1 VSGYCSS
8 TPLVNEGRVML
19 TRVGLE
25 NERVRVFLEMLR
37 NGATKEEAFAYI
49 ELIYPFEEP
58 K

>member
-1 VSGYCSS
+1 
-8 TPLVNEGRVML
+8 ML